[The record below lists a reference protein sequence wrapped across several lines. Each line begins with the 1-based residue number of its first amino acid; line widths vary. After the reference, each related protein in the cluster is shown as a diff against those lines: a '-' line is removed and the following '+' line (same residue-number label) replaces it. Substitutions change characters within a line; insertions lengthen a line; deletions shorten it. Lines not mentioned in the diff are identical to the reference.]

1 MCSVTPSTLKLKRST
16 GDFVPDHL
24 HFLFTLFPLPF
35 PFSQVNPKLHPFTSS
50 SALPS
55 TNNVHKT
62 YTHTHWSVQMKGS
75 VLMTRYPVHLI
86 LQRLR
91 FCSRGRGKGVHNAHA
106 APPVSTPISQS
117 LRWTRTSLHS
127 QNLCVCPPPSNRP
140 PHKNK
145 ELHDGEPS
153 ANTVIT
159 SHLCM

>member
-1 MCSVTPSTLKLKRST
+1 MCSVSPSTLKLKRST

-24 HFLFTLFPLPF
+24 RFLFTSFPLPF
-35 PFSQVNPKLHPFTSS
+35 PFSRVNPKLHPFTSS

-127 QNLCVCPPPSNRP
+127 LNLCVCPPPSNRP
-140 PHKNK
+140 PNK
-145 ELHDGEPS
+145 KQRATWWRAFG
-153 ANTVIT
+153 
-159 SHLCM
+159 

>member
-1 MCSVTPSTLKLKRST
+1 MCSVSPSTLKLKRST

-24 HFLFTLFPLPF
+24 RFLFTSFPLPF
-35 PFSQVNPKLHPFTSS
+35 PFSRVNPKLHSFTSF

-91 FCSRGRGKGVHNAHA
+91 FCSRGRWEGVHNAHA

-117 LRWTRTSLHS
+117 LRGTRTSLHS
-127 QNLCVCPPPSNRP
+127 LNLCVCPPPSNS
-140 PHKNK
+140 KQK
-145 ELHDGEPS
+145 TKSYMMESFQL
-153 ANTVIT
+153 TQ
-159 SHLCM
+159 